1 MAIAPTAF
9 RSLRAVSIALLLLAA
24 RAPGQAVPANPP
36 QSIEDALHQISD
48 RADIIFVGQV
58 VAVRRHDQESA
69 AAGYVEI
76 EFHVDQAIRGCA
88 AGAPYLLH
96 EWAGLWSGAQ
106 RYRVGQSL
114 LMFLHAP
121 GPSGLSSPIGGM
133 DGAIPIHG
141 SSSPL
146 IATGTS
152 VTPYPIADLRWI
164 ATQVL
169 HPISYQSQSLQP
181 SHRAAPPVPF
191 LMPQPMAGASAES
204 VERADI
210 PAKTQSSGNESGISS
225 VPVQQA
231 SVEAVVAMLLSW
243 QKAQDAVR

>member
-24 RAPGQAVPANPP
+24 RAPGQAVPTDPP
-36 QSIEDALHQISD
+36 QSIEDALHQMSD
-48 RADIIFVGQV
+48 RADIIFAGQV
-58 VAVRRHDQESA
+58 VAVRRHDEASA

-76 EFHVDQAIRGCA
+76 EFRVDQAIRGCA
-88 AGAPYLLH
+88 TGATYLLH
-96 EWAGLWSGAQ
+96 EWAGLWTGAQ

-141 SSSPL
+141 SASPL

-169 HPISYQSQSLQP
+169 RPVSYQSQPLQFGR
-181 SHRAAPPVPF
+181 RAAPPVPF
-191 LMPQPMAGASAES
+191 LVQPMVGATTES

-210 PAKTQSSGNESGISS
+210 PAKTLSSGNESGTSS
-225 VPVQQA
+225 VPAQQA